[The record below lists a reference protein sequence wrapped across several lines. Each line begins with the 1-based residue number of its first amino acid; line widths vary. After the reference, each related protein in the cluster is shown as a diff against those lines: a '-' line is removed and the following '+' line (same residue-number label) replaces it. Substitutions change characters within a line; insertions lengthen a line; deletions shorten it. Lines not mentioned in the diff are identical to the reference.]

1 MASLRLSRP
10 MAKTY
15 QTDQATWMERVSE
28 IMTDLFGLCFNVYTY
43 FQAKKS
49 VRRQCLRVK
58 KCFVYLFK
66 SALKVL
72 RHFHK
77 QKEATYKLS
86 LCNFART
93 MCSHS
98 CFDEINRRI

>member
-77 QKEATYKLS
+77 QKEATCTSCRFVTS
-86 LCNFART
+86 LALCARIPAST
-93 MCSHS
+93 KSTGG
-98 CFDEINRRI
+98 